1 MGVGYRM
8 VHVTEQVKIIDGVPV
23 LAPPKGRRE
32 RSVPLPD
39 VVAIEL
45 AEHMRRSNL
54 TEGQLFAWKDGGL
67 IHRTYYNNQVWKP
80 ALAKAR
86 VPTTRENGMHA
97 LRHHYASTLLDGGVS
112 VRALAEY
119 LGHSD
124 PGFTLRVYAHLMP
137 DSEDRARA
145 VVDAAFGVP
154 AESVRNA
161 DTSGIGTVK

>member
-67 IHRTYYNNQVWKP
+67 IHRTTTTIRCGSRHWRKP
-80 ALAKAR
+80 ESRLPGR
-86 VPTTRENGMHA
+86 MGCTPSVTITPRRSSMVECRSGPWPNTWGIPT
-97 LRHHYASTLLDGGVS
+97 
-112 VRALAEY
+112 
-119 LGHSD
+119 LGSHSGCT
-124 PGFTLRVYAHLMP
+124 PT
-137 DSEDRARA
+137 
-145 VVDAAFGVP
+145 
-154 AESVRNA
+154 
-161 DTSGIGTVK
+161 